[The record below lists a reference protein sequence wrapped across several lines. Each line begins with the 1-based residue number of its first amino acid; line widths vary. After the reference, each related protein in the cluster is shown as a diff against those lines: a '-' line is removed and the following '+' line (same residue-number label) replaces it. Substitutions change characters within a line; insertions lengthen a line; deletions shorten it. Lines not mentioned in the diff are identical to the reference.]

1 MRRNATHRSQP
12 RRRTRCMP
20 SHIFTR
26 VGYWKES
33 IASHTASARAAK
45 EAKQLPDQLH
55 AMDYLVYAHLQ
66 LSQDNAARA
75 VIDEMM
81 GITGFP
87 PAALGA
93 VFAQTASPARYMIER
108 RDWKGAAGLTA
119 RPSQFPFV
127 DAMTHFAR
135 ALGATRS
142 GQPEAAGA
150 EIAKLAEARD
160 KLRMAKN
167 DYWAEQVDVQ
177 WQAANAWAL
186 HAAGKQDDALAA
198 MRAAAEAEDLTAKH
212 PVTPGRL
219 VPARELYGAMLF
231 ERGHAMDALDAFEA
245 TLKKEPNRLA
255 AIIGAAKAAAKV
267 GDGVAARRHYA
278 SAVALTEQAD
288 AGRAELAEAR
298 AFIAT
303 TR

>member
-1 MRRNATHRSQP
+1 
-12 RRRTRCMP
+12 
-20 SHIFTR
+20 
-26 VGYWKES
+26 
-33 IASHTASARAAK
+33 
-45 EAKQLPDQLH
+45 
-55 AMDYLVYAHLQ
+55 
-66 LSQDNAARA
+66 
-75 VIDEMM
+75 
-81 GITGFP
+81 
-87 PAALGA
+87 
-93 VFAQTASPARYMIER
+93 
-108 RDWKGAAGLTA
+108 
-119 RPSQFPFV
+119 
-127 DAMTHFAR
+127 
-135 ALGATRS
+135 
-142 GQPEAAGA
+142 
-150 EIAKLAEARD
+150 
-160 KLRMAKN
+160 
-167 DYWAEQVDVQ
+167 
-177 WQAANAWAL
+177 
-186 HAAGKQDDALAA
+186 